1 MNLKNL
7 LIMAAMS
14 VMTFGFAACSSDDD
28 DDKDGMLYDDVNS
41 EYNDYVSVCG
51 IKWARGNLQHLGEDW
66 RIADHQWEY
75 FNYVDGNTGSSIL
88 QSSSQMDHFNW
99 GVCGANALTTSSLSH
114 VSAACKVYA

>member
-75 FNYVDGNTGSSIL
+75 FKVGSINSIFYFL
-88 QSSSQMDHFNW
+88 HKTAEPFN
-99 GVCGANALTTSSLSH
+99 CLEQDNLA
-114 VSAACKVYA
+114 

>member
-14 VMTFGFAACSSDDD
+14 MMAFGFAACSSDDD

-66 RIADHQWEY
+66 RIADHS
-75 FNYVDGNTGSSIL
+75 GNTLIMSMVIPGRLFHKVLRKWIISIGEYAV
-88 QSSSQMDHFNW
+88 QM
-99 GVCGANALTTSSLSH
+99 L
-114 VSAACKVYA
+114 

>member
-14 VMTFGFAACSSDDD
+14 VMAFGFAACSSDDD

-51 IKWARGNLQHLGEDW
+51 IKWAR
-66 RIADHQWEY
+66 R
-75 FNYVDGNTGSSIL
+75 
-88 QSSSQMDHFNW
+88 
-99 GVCGANALTTSSLSH
+99 
-114 VSAACKVYA
+114 